1 MPGLPLPRGACY
13 TDGMTLP
20 LQLSRPLAVFDIE
33 STGINRKADR
43 IIDLAILVLMPDGS
57 RITYE
62 FRVNPG
68 IPIPADSTAIH
79 GIRDADVKGCKTLK
93 EQLPKIKQALAGCDL
108 AGYNILAFDIPLLE
122 EEFLRANDRFDMTGR
137 RVLDAQKIF
146 HKREPR
152 DLSAALR
159 FYAGGEHET
168 AHSALGDV
176 EATARVLEGQFRK
189 YEDLPR
195 DMDAL
200 DAYCNPKDP
209 TWLDRE
215 GRLRL
220 RNGEAVIGF
229 GKNQGRT
236 LKELVKNEPRFLEW
250 ILRSDFPN
258 ETQAIVRA
266 ALTGE
271 TLEKYF
277 PKPDGAE

>member
-1 MPGLPLPRGACY
+1 
-13 TDGMTLP
+13 MTLP
-20 LQLSRPLAVFDIE
+20 IKMTRPLAVFDIE
-33 STGINRKADR
+33 STGVNRKADR
-43 IIDLAILVLMPDGS
+43 IIDLAILVITPDGS

-62 FRVNPG
+62 FRINPG
-68 IPIPADSTAIH
+68 IPIPPESTAIH
-79 GIRDADVKGCKTLK
+79 GIRDEDVKGCKSFK
-93 EQLPKIKQALAGCDL
+93 EQLPQIKQAFAGCDL

-122 EEFLRANDRFDMTGR
+122 EEFLRVNDRFDMTGR

-159 FYAGGEHET
+159 FYAGGEHES

-176 EATARVLEGQFRK
+176 EATTKVIEGQFRK
-189 YEDLPR
+189 YGDLPL

-220 RNGEAVIGF
+220 RNGEPVISF

-250 ILRSDFPN
+250 ILRSDFPK
-258 ETQAIVRA
+258 EMQTIVRA
-266 ALTGE
+266 ALQGE
-271 TLEKYF
+271 TLEKFF
-277 PKPDGAE
+277 PKADTPE